1 MLIKLFRVM
10 LIVAL
15 TSVQSGCLYMA
26 IEKHGGAFLVGVT
39 GEEFVHI
46 SNDQWDSSRNAMVYF
61 YRPDSRWAS
70 EEIDAPSLFI
80 DDNRYVSMRANGFSW
95 LEMAPGTRRIT
106 MRRPIGLLLGFE
118 GISWPVEFSLSTIVD
133 AEFEVEAGK
142 VYYFRYSEIV
152 APSAP
157 NPSLQDGDPLSK
169 GDMQLVSRDVA
180 IKEIVK
186 TRFIEDEPPLAK
198 NSAGTS
204 IVEKNKEDDF
214 NKEKARLEA
223 AHEEELAQLKL
234 DGYWKSTSWYWPFG
248 GGPTKHTEA
257 GIELKALEKEREA
270 YLLAL
275 AEEKEKAKKPR
286 WWWPFGKTQQ
296 DEQEQQSQKEQE
308 QKVTGIRYSN

>member
-1 MLIKLFRVM
+1 MLNRI
-10 LIVAL
+10 IQVAL
-15 TSVQSGCLYMA
+15 IAVIAASQTGCLYMA
-26 IEKHGGAFLVGVT
+26 FEKHGGAFLVAVT
-39 GEEFVHI
+39 GDQFVHI
-46 SNDQWDSSRNAMVYF
+46 PNDEWDSSNNALVYF

-70 EEIDAPSLFI
+70 EEIDAPSVFI
-80 DDNRYVSMRANGFSW
+80 DDHRYVSLRANGFTW
-95 LEMAPGTRRIT
+95 LEMAPGPKQIT

-118 GISWPVEFSLSTIVD
+118 GIGSFSLSKIVD
-133 AEFEVEAGK
+133 AEFNVEPGK
-142 VYYFRYSEIV
+142 VYYFRYSEIE
-152 APSAP
+152 APSLP
-157 NPSLQDGDPLSK
+157 NPDLDPADTLAQ
-169 GDMQLVSRDVA
+169 GDMQLVSREVA
-180 IKEIVK
+180 IKEIVA
-186 TRFIEDEPPLAK
+186 TRFIENEPPFAK

-204 IVEKNKEDDF
+204 IVEQNKEDAYE
-214 NKEKARLEA
+214 KEKARLEA